1 MGNPDHIAK
10 IDEGVDAWNTWRND
24 NLRVQPDLTRA
35 NLSMRDLRN
44 VDFRGVGL
52 FKTDLTGFESAG
64 SNSSPVD
71 HDWHQVE
78 PR

>member
-35 NLSMRDLRN
+35 NLSI
-44 VDFRGVGL
+44 VAIFP
-52 FKTDLTGFESAG
+52 KC
-64 SNSSPVD
+64 
-71 HDWHQVE
+71 
-78 PR
+78 